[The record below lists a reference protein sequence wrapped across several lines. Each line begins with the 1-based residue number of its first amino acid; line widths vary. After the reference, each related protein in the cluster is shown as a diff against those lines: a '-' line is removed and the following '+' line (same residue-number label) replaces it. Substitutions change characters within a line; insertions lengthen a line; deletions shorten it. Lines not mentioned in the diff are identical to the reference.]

1 MRRCIAA
8 AALALIASITQ
19 AEPTSAQS
27 GTAPKSA
34 QPQASPIGK
43 ILSASGEVTIERA
56 TAAVSQA
63 SAQGAV
69 IPANAVMAAKENDLV
84 YRGDIVATGP
94 DSKLSLVFTDGT
106 AFNVS
111 SNARMELNE
120 FVYNPNGMSNSSF
133 FSLVRGTFTFVAGKI
148 AKTGTM
154 KLDTPVATMG
164 IRGTTPH
171 VDRFG
176 RRNRQVFDAGRR
188 KAVTR
193 YRMNDRSEVG
203 SDP

>member
-171 VDRFG
+171 VI
-176 RRNRQVFDAGRR
+176 V
-188 KAVTR
+188 
-193 YRMNDRSEVG
+193 SEDGTVKF
-203 SDP
+203 STLVEEKR

>member
-1 MRRCIAA
+1 MRTYCIAV
-8 AALALIASITQ
+8 AALALITSIIQ
-19 AEPTSAQS
+19 AEPTMAQS
-27 GTAPKSA
+27 GSAPKPA
-34 QPQASPIGK
+34 QALASPIGK
-43 ILSASGEVTIERA
+43 ILSASGDVIIERA
-56 TAAVSQA
+56 SAAVAQA
-63 SAQGAV
+63 SAAGAV
-69 IPANAVMAAKENDLV
+69 TAAKAVTAANEGDLV

-120 FVYNPNGMSNSSF
+120 FVYNPNGMSNSSL
-133 FSLVRGTFTFVAGKI
+133 FSLIKGSFTFVAGKI

-171 VDRFG
+171 VVVSEDGTVKFSTLVEE
-176 RRNRQVFDAGRR
+176 RR
-188 KAVTR
+188 
-193 YRMNDRSEVG
+193 
-203 SDP
+203 